1 MPFSIEFTGGRSWK
15 KTKKVSKYLA
25 QALQSM
31 DKGAEPR
38 DREAFTNS
46 NPGRSKAE
54 TKGKASDF
62 RSHVIPATFL
72 PFLSQFL
79 KLLQDHTSWSFS
91 LPGEVYF
98 KMRTFSTV
106 IKFIELVDG

>member
-1 MPFSIEFTGGRSWK
+1 
-15 KTKKVSKYLA
+15 
-25 QALQSM
+25 M
-31 DKGAEPR
+31 DEGAEPR

-46 NPGRSKAE
+46 NSGRSKAE

-79 KLLQDHTSWSFS
+79 VLLQDHTSWSFS

-98 KMRTFSTV
+98 KMKTFSTV
-106 IKFIELVDG
+106 IKFTELVDR